1 MLGMGSLAGK
11 RLTAVE
17 SLPLTLVMLAGMPG
31 TGKSTLARAIA
42 TSLDWVVLDK
52 DVIHTT
58 LLQTGTPAAEAG
70 ATAYK
75 VVLKLAEDMVV
86 LQRRSL
92 VLDTAGRRPLI
103 LHEVNRIV
111 KNSQARLK
119 VIRCVLAPH
128 LRARRLSS
136 REAQA
141 SQWTADL
148 TAPDQEQAWYAH
160 LPEDTLML
168 DTSPPLEVTLENA
181 LLFVKAAPPL
191 GW

>member
-1 MLGMGSLAGK
+1 MA
-11 RLTAVE
+11 E
-17 SLPLTLVMLAGMPG
+17 LPLTLVMLAGMPG

-52 DVIHTT
+52 DVVHTT
-58 LLQTGTPAAEAG
+58 LLQASAEAG
-70 ATAYK
+70 AMAYK
-75 VVLKLAEDMVV
+75 VVLKLAEDLVV

-92 VLDTAGRRPLI
+92 VLDTAGRQPII
-103 LHEVNRIV
+103 LNEVNRIV

-119 VIRCVLAPH
+119 VIRCVLDPH

-136 REAQA
+136 REALE

-148 TAPDQEQAWYAH
+148 TAPDQESALTAPDQESAWYAH
-160 LPEDTLML
+160 LPEDTLLL
-168 DTSPPLEVTLENA
+168 DTAPPLDQMLEQA
-181 LLFVKAAPPL
+181 LTFVQAEPPL

>member
-1 MLGMGSLAGK
+1 MA
-11 RLTAVE
+11 E
-17 SLPLTLVMLAGMPG
+17 LPLTLVMLAGMPG

-52 DVIHTT
+52 DVVHTT
-58 LLQTGTPAAEAG
+58 LLQAGTPAAEAG
-70 ATAYK
+70 AMAYK
-75 VVLKLAEDMVV
+75 VVLKLAEDLVV

-92 VLDTAGRRPLI
+92 VLDTAGRQPII
-103 LHEVNRIV
+103 LNEVNRIV

-119 VIRCVLAPH
+119 VIRCVLDPH

-136 REAQA
+136 RDPLE

-148 TAPDQEQAWYAH
+148 TASDQESAWYAH
-160 LPEDTLML
+160 LPEDALLL
-168 DTSPPLEVTLENA
+168 DTAPPLDQMLEQA
-181 LLFVKAAPPL
+181 LTFVQAEPPL